1 MLKKSRFAFWTVSA
15 AAAVPYGVISFLS
28 NIKICIICFILYLMF
43 MAWWSLFYNKLEYL
57 ADDKTLCIK
66 SGVVLKR
73 AKLIRR
79 DRILW
84 ESRITVP
91 FCKYAVITR
100 LHTACG
106 TVTLL
111 CDFQPSVENRR

>member
-1 MLKKSRFAFWTVSA
+1 MLKKSRFVFWAVSV
-15 AAAVPYGVISFLS
+15 AAAVLCGAISFLL
-28 NIKICIICFILYLMF
+28 NIKICIIFFVLYLVF
-43 MAWWSLFYNKLEYL
+43 IIWWSLFYNKLEYR

-66 SGVVLKR
+66 SGVILKR

-91 FCKYAVITR
+91 FCKCAVITR

-111 CDFQPSVENRR
+111 CDFQPSVENFR